1 MATAPLCKTCK
12 THHWYR
18 EPHVWPK
25 MKGSTVTPTVTVVTQ
40 DVTIPYVKARN
51 VTRPVTRGVR
61 VTEDVTLPPSVTTGV
76 TQPKINFTP
85 MVTEQMM
92 IEAAVT
98 ESHECPICGLLH
110 HRAKTTAE
118 RSKAYRGRKA

>member
-12 THHWYR
+12 ARHWYR

-25 MKGSTVTPTVTVVTQ
+25 VKGSTVTPTVTIVAQ
-40 DVTIPYVKARN
+40 DVTIPYIKART

-61 VTEDVTLPPSVTTGV
+61 VTEDVTLPSSVTPV
-76 TQPKINFTP
+76 
-85 MVTEQMM
+85 VTEQMM

-110 HRAKTTAE
+110 HRPKATAD
-118 RSKAYRGRKA
+118 RSKTYRERKKAQT